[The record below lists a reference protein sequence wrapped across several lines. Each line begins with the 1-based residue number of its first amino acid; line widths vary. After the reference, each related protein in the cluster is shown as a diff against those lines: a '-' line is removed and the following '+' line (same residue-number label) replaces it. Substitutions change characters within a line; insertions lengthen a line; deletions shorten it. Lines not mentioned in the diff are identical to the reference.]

1 MMRILRLGMMVLTVA
16 ALAGCRPDGK
26 SAEGVAEGFVDA
38 HYVRIDLQAAAPFC
52 RGVAL
57 RKLQEEQRLTQGQP
71 IDESTRKPTVRYRV
85 IEKRAEDG
93 DHATFIFEGTIRVED
108 AGQFTRKW
116 LVTTS
121 RSSDV
126 WKVSNF
132 EEFD

>member
-1 MMRILRLGMMVLTVA
+1 MMHLLRLGTAVLAVA
-16 ALAGCRPDGK
+16 ALAACRTDER

-52 RGVAL
+52 SGVAL
-57 RKLQEEQRLTQGQP
+57 RKLQEEQRLTQGQR

-93 DHATFIFEGTIRVED
+93 NHTTFIFEGTIQVED
-108 AGQFTRKW
+108 AGRFTRKW
-116 LVTTS
+116 LITTS
-121 RSSDV
+121 RSGEL